1 MEAKPVDEDLRK
13 LQSLLDDGVI
23 TESEFT
29 EKKRQLL
36 DQPALP
42 ATRAAPP
49 GETPPPPKKIK
60 AAPPAAPPTAPPAN
74 EPSLPLGYYE
84 LRDAGDD
91 VIGYLVLSVWKSSGG
106 FFGLMTLTSGEW
118 EVEDYDGDSTTL
130 LPVISSGSGPQ
141 RWSFDGGQFRFDLEE
156 DASYSGTVS
165 LRVLPNSGNLAVTWE
180 LESCDYEYD
189 WSHRGEATAIPKAAA
204 AAAAQQAGL
213 RLSDTRSVL
222 TGTAT
227 REHFD
232 KGPCT
237 APPAATPPPAKPA
250 SIRPPPPPAA
260 AAVSQ
265 PPKLI
270 SDDDIKK
277 YGPNSRKALKARK
290 AWASWD
296 GTGTPP
302 VKISGSFQPWED
314 AKFGELLNKYGQPK
328 KNSSEMNDPAVK
340 AFEAEF
346 NYRMWASVVPHV
358 NIFNYKEYKAWRIE
372 RGGKQPDGV
381 DGPWVGFSWK
391 QLVKSKAS

>member
-36 DQPALP
+36 DQPA
-42 ATRAAPP
+42 TRAAPP

-60 AAPPAAPPTAPPAN
+60 AAPPAPAAPPAAPPAIQPPGGSN
-74 EPSLPLGYYE
+74 EPSLPLGYYA
-84 LRDAGDD
+84 LLQGSAPPYYL
-91 VIGYLVLSVWKSSGG
+91 IGYMVLSVWKSSGG
-106 FFGLMTLTSGEW
+106 FFGMMTLTDGEW
-118 EVEDYDGDSTTL
+118 EVDDYDGDSRTL
-130 LPVISSGSGPQ
+130 LPVISSRSGSQ

-237 APPAATPPPAKPA
+237 
-250 SIRPPPPPAA
+250 
-260 AAVSQ
+260 
-265 PPKLI
+265 
-270 SDDDIKK
+270 
-277 YGPNSRKALKARK
+277 
-290 AWASWD
+290 
-296 GTGTPP
+296 
-302 VKISGSFQPWED
+302 
-314 AKFGELLNKYGQPK
+314 
-328 KNSSEMNDPAVK
+328 
-340 AFEAEF
+340 
-346 NYRMWASVVPHV
+346 
-358 NIFNYKEYKAWRIE
+358 
-372 RGGKQPDGV
+372 
-381 DGPWVGFSWK
+381 
-391 QLVKSKAS
+391 

>member
-36 DQPALP
+36 DQPVLP
-42 ATRAAPP
+42 ATCAAPP

-60 AAPPAAPPTAPPAN
+60 AAPAAPAAPPAAPPAN

-118 EVEDYDGDSTTL
+118 EVDDEDPEEESTRTL
-130 LPVISSGSGPQ
+130 LPVISSRSGSQ

-165 LRVLPNSGNLAVTWE
+165 LRVFPNSGNLAVTWE

-189 WSHRGEATAIPKAAA
+189 WSHRGEATAIPNGSKPFFDD
-204 AAAAQQAGL
+204 QRQAF
-213 RLSDTRSVL
+213 RMISDTRSVL
-222 TGTAT
+222 TGEAT

-237 APPAATPPPAKPA
+237 
-250 SIRPPPPPAA
+250 
-260 AAVSQ
+260 
-265 PPKLI
+265 
-270 SDDDIKK
+270 
-277 YGPNSRKALKARK
+277 
-290 AWASWD
+290 
-296 GTGTPP
+296 
-302 VKISGSFQPWED
+302 
-314 AKFGELLNKYGQPK
+314 
-328 KNSSEMNDPAVK
+328 
-340 AFEAEF
+340 
-346 NYRMWASVVPHV
+346 
-358 NIFNYKEYKAWRIE
+358 
-372 RGGKQPDGV
+372 
-381 DGPWVGFSWK
+381 
-391 QLVKSKAS
+391 

>member
-1 MEAKPVDEDLRK
+1 MEAKPVVDEGVTEDLRK

-36 DQPALP
+36 DQPA
-42 ATRAAPP
+42 TRAAPP
-49 GETPPPPKKIK
+49 GETPPAPKKIK

-74 EPSLPLGYYE
+74 EPSLPLGYYA
-84 LRDAGDD
+84 LLPGSATTGS

-118 EVEDYDGDSTTL
+118 EVDDEDPEEESTRTL
-130 LPVISSGSGPQ
+130 LPVISSRSGSQ

-165 LRVLPNSGNLAVTWE
+165 LRVFPNSGNLAVTWE

-237 APPAATPPPAKPA
+237 
-250 SIRPPPPPAA
+250 
-260 AAVSQ
+260 
-265 PPKLI
+265 
-270 SDDDIKK
+270 
-277 YGPNSRKALKARK
+277 
-290 AWASWD
+290 
-296 GTGTPP
+296 
-302 VKISGSFQPWED
+302 
-314 AKFGELLNKYGQPK
+314 
-328 KNSSEMNDPAVK
+328 
-340 AFEAEF
+340 
-346 NYRMWASVVPHV
+346 
-358 NIFNYKEYKAWRIE
+358 
-372 RGGKQPDGV
+372 
-381 DGPWVGFSWK
+381 
-391 QLVKSKAS
+391 

>member
-36 DQPALP
+36 DQPVLP
-42 ATRAAPP
+42 TTCAAPP

-60 AAPPAAPPTAPPAN
+60 AAPPAPPAPPAAPPAIQPPGGSN
-74 EPSLPLGYYE
+74 EPSLPLGYYA
-84 LRDAGDD
+84 LLPGSATTGT

-106 FFGLMTLTSGEW
+106 FFGMMTLTSGEW
-118 EVEDYDGDSTTL
+118 EVDDEDPEEESTRTL
-130 LPVISSGSGPQ
+130 LPVISSRSGSQ
-141 RWSFDGGQFRFDLEE
+141 RWSFEGGQFRFGLEE

-237 APPAATPPPAKPA
+237 
-250 SIRPPPPPAA
+250 
-260 AAVSQ
+260 
-265 PPKLI
+265 
-270 SDDDIKK
+270 
-277 YGPNSRKALKARK
+277 
-290 AWASWD
+290 
-296 GTGTPP
+296 
-302 VKISGSFQPWED
+302 
-314 AKFGELLNKYGQPK
+314 
-328 KNSSEMNDPAVK
+328 
-340 AFEAEF
+340 
-346 NYRMWASVVPHV
+346 
-358 NIFNYKEYKAWRIE
+358 
-372 RGGKQPDGV
+372 
-381 DGPWVGFSWK
+381 
-391 QLVKSKAS
+391 

>member
-42 ATRAAPP
+42 ATTTCAAPP

-106 FFGLMTLTSGEW
+106 FFGMMTLTSGEW
-118 EVEDYDGDSTTL
+118 EVDDEDPEEESTRTL
-130 LPVISSGSGPQ
+130 LPVISSRSGSQ

-165 LRVLPNSGNLAVTWE
+165 LRVFPDSGNLAVTWE
-180 LESCDYEYD
+180 LESCDFEYD
-189 WSHRGEATAIPKAAA
+189 WSHRGEATAIPNGSKPFFDD
-204 AAAAQQAGL
+204 QRQAF
-213 RLSDTRSVL
+213 RMISDTRSVL
-222 TGTAT
+222 TGEAT

-237 APPAATPPPAKPA
+237 
-250 SIRPPPPPAA
+250 
-260 AAVSQ
+260 
-265 PPKLI
+265 
-270 SDDDIKK
+270 
-277 YGPNSRKALKARK
+277 
-290 AWASWD
+290 
-296 GTGTPP
+296 
-302 VKISGSFQPWED
+302 
-314 AKFGELLNKYGQPK
+314 
-328 KNSSEMNDPAVK
+328 
-340 AFEAEF
+340 
-346 NYRMWASVVPHV
+346 
-358 NIFNYKEYKAWRIE
+358 
-372 RGGKQPDGV
+372 
-381 DGPWVGFSWK
+381 
-391 QLVKSKAS
+391 

>member
-36 DQPALP
+36 DQPVLP
-42 ATRAAPP
+42 ATCAAPA

-118 EVEDYDGDSTTL
+118 EVDDEDPEEESTRTL
-130 LPVISSGSGPQ
+130 LPVISSRSGSQ
-141 RWSFDGGQFRFDLEE
+141 RWSFEGGQFRFGLEE

-180 LESCDYEYD
+180 LESCDFEYD
-189 WSHRGEATAIPKAAA
+189 WSHRGEATAIPNGSKPFFDD
-204 AAAAQQAGL
+204 QRQAF
-213 RLSDTRSVL
+213 RMISDTRSVL
-222 TGTAT
+222 TGEAT

-237 APPAATPPPAKPA
+237 
-250 SIRPPPPPAA
+250 
-260 AAVSQ
+260 
-265 PPKLI
+265 
-270 SDDDIKK
+270 
-277 YGPNSRKALKARK
+277 
-290 AWASWD
+290 
-296 GTGTPP
+296 
-302 VKISGSFQPWED
+302 
-314 AKFGELLNKYGQPK
+314 
-328 KNSSEMNDPAVK
+328 
-340 AFEAEF
+340 
-346 NYRMWASVVPHV
+346 
-358 NIFNYKEYKAWRIE
+358 
-372 RGGKQPDGV
+372 
-381 DGPWVGFSWK
+381 
-391 QLVKSKAS
+391 

>member
-1 MEAKPVDEDLRK
+1 MDHGPVVDEGITEDLQK

-36 DQPALP
+36 DQPA
-42 ATRAAPP
+42 TRAAPP

-60 AAPPAAPPTAPPAN
+60 AAPPAAPPAN

-118 EVEDYDGDSTTL
+118 EVEDYDGDLTTL

-250 SIRPPPPPAA
+250 SIDLTNDKEAAPPPPPPPPPAA
-260 AAVSQ
+260 VPQ

-277 YGPNSRKALKARK
+277 YTTLSYRAPEMVDLYSGLSITTKADIWVNWTFRRLLYDVGVHFRSPLQALGCLLYKLCFF
-290 AWASWD
+290 SL
-296 GTGTPP
+296 P
-302 VKISGSFQPWED
+302 
-314 AKFGELLNKYGQPK
+314 FGESTLAIQNGNFTFPESSKY
-328 KNSSEMNDPAVK
+328 SEV
-340 AFEAEF
+340 
-346 NYRMWASVVPHV
+346 RSVT
-358 NIFNYKEYKAWRIE
+358 E
-372 RGGKQPDGV
+372 
-381 DGPWVGFSWK
+381 
-391 QLVKSKAS
+391 QLC